1 MLQMMYDLHIEP
13 TSFRVNSMPPATSSK
28 FAVYYRVSTAR
39 QGASG
44 LGLEAQKAAVAQ
56 YVSGV
61 AGEVVAEFEEM
72 ESGRKSDQDR
82 PQLAK
87 ALAVCKRTGACLLV
101 AKLDRLA
108 RNVHFVSGL
117 MQSKVRF
124 VACDLPEANDLTIH
138 IMAAFAEH
146 EAKRIGERTRD
157 ALAAAKKRG
166 VALGKTGRAN
176 LKRNLEERKATADA
190 FAERL
195 RREVRGMQAEGLTPA
210 EMVRELNAKGVTTAL
225 GGQWQQVQ
233 LSRVIKRL
241 EAIDGVGATWGTW

>member
-1 MLQMMYDLHIEP
+1 MK
-13 TSFRVNSMPPATSSK
+13 PPASK

-44 LGLEAQKAAVAQ
+44 LGLDAQRAAVAL
-56 YVSGV
+56 YVAAVSGQ
-61 AGEVVAEFEEM
+61 VVAEFEEV
-72 ESGRKSDQDR
+72 ESGKKSDQAR

-87 ALAVCKRTGACLLV
+87 ALAECKRTGARLLV

-117 MQSKVRF
+117 MQSKVKF

-146 EAKRIGERTRD
+146 ETKRIGERTRD

-166 VALGKTGRAN
+166 VELGKTGPAN
-176 LKRNLEERKATADA
+176 LERHLGARKARADT

-195 RREVRGMQAEGLTPA
+195 RREIRGMQAEGMTVA
-210 EMVRELNAKGVTTAL
+210 AMVKELNTKGVTTAQ
-225 GGQWQQVQ
+225 GGQWQSVQ
-233 LSRVIKRL
+233 LRRVIARL
-241 EAIDGVGATWGTW
+241 DAADVTRGSAVRGSW

>member
-1 MLQMMYDLHIEP
+1 MSP
-13 TSFRVNSMPPATSSK
+13 VTSSK

-44 LGLEAQKAAVAQ
+44 LGLEAQRIAVAQ
-56 YVSGV
+56 YVAGV
-61 AGEVVAEFEEM
+61 SGEVVAEFEEV
-72 ESGRKSDQDR
+72 ESGKKSDQAR

-87 ALAVCKRTGACLLV
+87 ALAECKRTGARLLV

-117 MQSKVRF
+117 MQSKVKF

-146 EAKRIGERTRD
+146 EATRIGERTRD
-157 ALAAAKKRG
+157 ALAAAAKRG
-166 VALGKTGRAN
+166 VVLGKTGPAN
-176 LKRNLEERKATADA
+176 LKRHLDERKMTADT

-195 RREVRGMQAEGLTPA
+195 RREVRGMQSEGMTVA
-210 EMVRELNAKGVTTAL
+210 AMVKELNAKGVTTAR
-225 GGQWQQVQ
+225 GGLWQSVQ
-233 LSRVIKRL
+233 LVRVIGRL
-241 EAIDGVGATWGTW
+241 DAADAAKCEHARGVW